1 MILTFGFLAGP
12 AKIHPEAFAS
22 VQQHRGYLS
31 EEFQNSRMLCVSLVM
46 LLSARQYSLECDL
59 QKFGEND
66 MIHGQA
72 AFEKT
77 ETNMFISMHIA
88 EFRTFASSS
97 EPACGAISKHFSS
110 KTLMFRENGP
120 V

>member
-66 MIHGQA
+66 MIHMGRQHLR
-72 AFEKT
+72 KQRQT
-77 ETNMFISMHIA
+77 C
-88 EFRTFASSS
+88 SS
-97 EPACGAISKHFSS
+97 PC
-110 KTLMFRENGP
+110 T
-120 V
+120 